1 MGGVDTTANHVIEEI
16 DEGTDIS
23 YMVAQYSGT
32 DTADYVYVWAAK
44 QHLHAYR
51 VDYTAVTI

>member
-1 MGGVDTTANHVIEEI
+1 VIEEI